1 MHQEKQKHLGSDC
14 MRLNAQT
21 LNKTKLTWVSIA
33 RDFVETKIECIC
45 DWITAFEKQTR
56 ELKLS
61 INALLYRRLYYPS
74 ARGWPSRNLSA
85 CKGERICCF
94 CACTPLFLSKN
105 PGGKQVQDFFFLLK
119 SAHFLAFAIWNTK
132 IWNNRL
138 PAWLGLD
145 KFFGNSIYEHVWEQ
159 QEQKQ
164 EQKHRK
170 SRSKVTIFMVWGGG
184 GFLTMWGGWVFLLRY
199 PLYYTIR
206 NTQYI
211 THNTLP
217 YTYLLNLHR
226 YLQQVLNPYGYL
238 TYELNSFRTV
248 CPSDTV
254 IDVL

>member
-1 MHQEKQKHLGSDC
+1 MKCIRKSRSIWGSDC

-105 PGGKQVQDFFFLLK
+105 PGGKQVQDFFFCSKVLISLLLLFETQR
-119 SAHFLAFAIWNTK
+119 SGTIDSQ
-132 IWNNRL
+132 
-138 PAWLGLD
+138 LGLVLTS
-145 KFFGNSIYEHVWEQ
+145 FWE
-159 QEQKQ
+159 
-164 EQKHRK
+164 
-170 SRSKVTIFMVWGGG
+170 F
-184 GFLTMWGGWVFLLRY
+184 
-199 PLYYTIR
+199 
-206 NTQYI
+206 
-211 THNTLP
+211 
-217 YTYLLNLHR
+217 NLWAC
-226 YLQQVLNPYGYL
+226 VG
-238 TYELNSFRTV
+238 TTGAK
-248 CPSDTV
+248 TGAKT
-254 IDVL
+254 

>member
-1 MHQEKQKHLGSDC
+1 MHSFTEDC
-14 MRLNAQT
+14 IILRLAAGPPETFQRA
-21 LNKTKLTWVSIA
+21 KVKE
-33 RDFVETKIECIC
+33 FV
-45 DWITAFEKQTR
+45 ASV
-56 ELKLS
+56 L
-61 INALLYRRLYYPS
+61 ALLCFWAKIRAANKCRIFFS
-74 ARGWPSRNLSA
+74 AQKCSFP
-85 CKGERICCF
+85 CF
-94 CACTPLFLSKN
+94 CYLKHKDLEQSTPSLAWSW
-105 PGGKQVQDFFFLLK
+105 QV
-119 SAHFLAFAIWNTK
+119 
-132 IWNNRL
+132 
-138 PAWLGLD
+138 
-145 KFFGNSIYEHVWEQ
+145 FGNSIYEHVWEQ

-238 TYELNSFRTV
+238 TYELNSFVRFVRQILSLTFCSKRKSIV
-248 CPSDTV
+248 G
-254 IDVL
+254 